1 MKLPVKVLT
10 PLLWAMTATH
20 GLVLAGIGDL
30 DPGYGDGG
38 RVVTGVPAGAL
49 GDGSLIYSV
58 ASTATGFTDYV
69 HADINGQPD
78 PLFGVAGRLS
88 LPVNG
93 LGNAT
98 RALRTPAGQLLFS
111 VRQNGYMSLL
121 RLDATG
127 YPDPSFGTAGIGN
140 IAALTTSCGDE
151 IVDGLAFQPDG
162 HLLTLVSNY
171 GNLYFD
177 DVLVSVA
184 IRRFDTNGSLDP
196 VFGNGSG
203 VVTLAL
209 ASCSDGGIEGTAS
222 LDVLQSGAMDIALP
236 VTHRYFSADGGP
248 LTGPQSPGLR
258 TDVGEWQF
266 GGVLPDGDLLL
277 TGGAPTSGTVIAR
290 VHQDGTLDKAFGDAG
305 TGYAQLNIAALV
317 SSEAEV
323 AERVQTTRISADGKH
338 IYMLVLLLRQCD
350 YCSNGGTLG
359 LVVARLLAQGSQAG
373 TLDSSFGNDGV
384 VLLAK
389 ADALEISDIVEQP
402 GGAVVLTSAGSAIR
416 LLGDATPS
424 PGVIGIAG
432 DYFAVPTSQGV
443 AQVRVARTLGK
454 DGAVSVNFAT
464 GLYGDEAI
472 AGKDYT
478 AVSGRL
484 DWADGDSTDKLITI
498 PVFHGA
504 DSKTLNVRL
513 TSPTGGAWII
523 STDQPVYIDGNA
535 SAPSSTPSTS
545 PASPPSRAAGRFDP
559 WSIGLLSLMCLM
571 VVVRRARQSRTAQ
584 QRGSIQWLN

>member
-1 MKLPVKVLT
+1 MKLQVKVKVLT
-10 PLLWAMTATH
+10 SLLWAMTATH
-20 GLVLAGIGDL
+20 GPVLAAIGDL
-30 DPGYGDGG
+30 DPGYGGGG

-88 LPVNG
+88 LPLNG

-98 RALRTPAGQLLFS
+98 HALRTPAGQLLFS
-111 VRQNGYMSLL
+111 VRQNGYVSLL

-127 YPDPSFGTAGIGN
+127 YPDPSFGTAGIVN
-140 IAALTTSCGDE
+140 IAALTTSCGND

-171 GNLYFD
+171 GNSYFN

-196 VFGNGSG
+196 VFGNGAG

-209 ASCSDGGIEGTAS
+209 ASCSDGGIEGTAT
-222 LDVLQSGAMDIALP
+222 LDVLDSGAMDIALP
-236 VTHRYFSADGGP
+236 VTHSYFSADGAP
-248 LTGPQSPGLR
+248 LTGPSVSPGLR
-258 TDVGEWQF
+258 TDIGEWQF
-266 GGVLPDGDLLL
+266 GGILPNGDLLL
-277 TGGAPTSGTVIAR
+277 TAGAPTSGTVIAR

-323 AERVQTTRISADGKH
+323 TERVQITRISADGKH
-338 IYMLVLLLRQCD
+338 IYMLVLLARQCD
-350 YCSNGGTLG
+350 YCSNGETLG

-389 ADALEISDIVEQP
+389 ADALKISDIVEQS
-402 GGAVVLTSAGSAIR
+402 GGAVVLTSSGSAIR

-424 PGVIGIAG
+424 PGVVGIAG
-432 DYFAVPTSQGV
+432 DYFLVPTSQGV

-454 DGAVSVNFAT
+454 DGAVSVSFAT
-464 GLYGDEAI
+464 SDGLNADEAI

-498 PVFHGA
+498 PVFHVGA
-504 DSKTLNVRL
+504 DSKPLNVRL

-535 SAPSSTPSTS
+535 SAPSSAPTPTPSTS
-545 PASPPSRAAGRFDP
+545 PASPARRAAGRFDP
-559 WSIGLLSLMCLM
+559 WSIGLL
-571 VVVRRARQSRTAQ
+571 
-584 QRGSIQWLN
+584 